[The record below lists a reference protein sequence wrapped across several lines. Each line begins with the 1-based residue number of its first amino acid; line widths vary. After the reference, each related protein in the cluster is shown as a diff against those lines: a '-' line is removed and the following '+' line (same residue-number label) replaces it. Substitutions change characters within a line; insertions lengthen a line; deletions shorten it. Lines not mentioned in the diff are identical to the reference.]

1 MIMSI
6 ARRTFL
12 KATFAASSTVALGTL
27 PIAAMADWPKAAFE
41 AKTVGDALKV
51 LYSSLDV
58 TNSPDIKLEAPD
70 VAENGAVV
78 PVTISTQLADVE
90 TITIIAE
97 KNAVPLVGQFKLT
110 KDSVAYVSTR
120 IKMAETSHVVAVVK
134 AGGKLY
140 STKKSVTVTAG
151 GCGG

>member
-1 MIMSI
+1 MSI

-12 KATFAASSTVALGTL
+12 KATFAAGGTVALGASLL
-27 PIAAMADWPKAAFE
+27 PTAVMADWPKAAFE
-41 AKTVGDALKV
+41 AKTVSDALKV
-51 LYSSLDV
+51 LYA
-58 TNSPDIKLEAPD
+58 SPDVMDSTEIKLEAPD
-70 VAENGAVV
+70 IAENGAVV
-78 PVTISTQLADVE
+78 PVTVSTQLANVE

-97 KNAVPLVGQFKLT
+97 KNAVPLIGQFKLT
-110 KDSVAYVSTR
+110 KDSVAYISTR

-140 STKKSVTVTAG
+140 TTKKSVTVTSG

>member
-12 KATFAASSTVALGTL
+12 KATFAASSTVALGAL

-41 AKTVGDALKV
+41 AKTVSDALKV

-78 PVTISTQLADVE
+78 PVTVSTQLADVE

-97 KNAVPLVGQFKLT
+97 KNAVPLIGQFKLT
-110 KDSVAYVSTR
+110 KNSVAYVSTR

>member
-1 MIMSI
+1 MSI

-12 KATFAASSTVALGTL
+12 KATFAAGSTIALGGSLL
-27 PIAAMADWPKAAFE
+27 PTAVMADWPKAAFE
-41 AKTVGDALKV
+41 AKTVSDALKV
-51 LYSSLDV
+51 LYTSPDV
-58 TNSPDIKLEAPD
+58 TDSKEIKLEAPD

-78 PVTISTQLADVE
+78 PITVSTSLADVE

-97 KNAVPLVGQFKLT
+97 KNAIPLIGQFKFT
-110 KDSVAYVSTR
+110 KNAVAYVSTR
-120 IKMAETSHVVAVVK
+120 IKMAETSNVVVVVK

-140 STKKSVTVTAG
+140 TTKKSVTVTSG